1 VEAEKGSDGEQ
12 PAKLCKGVQ
21 GIHFF

>member
-1 VEAEKGSDGEQ
+1 VEAEKGSDGER
-12 PAKLCKGVQ
+12 PAKRCKGVQ